1 MNTKIL
7 AITLFFG
14 LALTA
19 CKTDSEDG
27 DGTDNTHSIESSD
40 ASSSP
45 IKPKEYEEEVEVVF
59 QYNSKNTSVE
69 NKLLQA
75 INFCDIAQTD
85 LKNYM
90 KPACDAKFFK
100 VLPTVSSAT
109 IEENFLVVTRSGVFG
124 YPVRRTIVFTK
135 EGESYVA
142 ANTFIA
148 DLVAME
154 KNANST
160 HKDLILQFMDPD
172 ENRFECRYVWKEGRY
187 SYDKVMKINGN
198 KIKAEY
204 LDSMKVEIG
213 REISRLRLSH

>member
-124 YPVRRTIVFTK
+124 YPVRR
-135 EGESYVA
+135 
-142 ANTFIA
+142 
-148 DLVAME
+148 
-154 KNANST
+154 
-160 HKDLILQFMDPD
+160 
-172 ENRFECRYVWKEGRY
+172 
-187 SYDKVMKINGN
+187 
-198 KIKAEY
+198 
-204 LDSMKVEIG
+204 
-213 REISRLRLSH
+213 